1 MSNSLA
7 GVDSEWVGDGSN
19 GSLSVVSMAEI
30 WMTSEKLG
38 TPFNVMLDGAV
49 SLITGSIYFE
59 VGLTELSGSIAVG
72 VVQKGEFQPGWKTKG
87 MFYNGNVTN
96 GSAGLII
103 GFGDYLKEGD
113 KVGVLLQRLGSG
125 AVQTVF
131 YLNDTCLGTA
141 FRLGAGIIDP
151 DQTFY
156 PCLHVTGK
164 AKIAFQVPNDLPDE
178 SSTERKT
185 NHEPDSYV
193 GDWKLEKCFTGPELG
208 EFPLP
213 PDHDIIFHFKGEA
226 PKLEFSAKVGNNLGC
241 SIEIVG
247 KEEEFDKI
255 EVGHVMSTLMMP
267 PPELVGVEQLL
278 FQSLPTL
285 YKMILSSDTSLVMT
299 GATTELIASRY
310 SKAFEPL
317 TKYNN

>member
-7 GVDSEWVGDGSN
+7 GVDSEWEGDGSN

-30 WMTSEKLG
+30 WMTSETLG

-131 YLNDTCLGTA
+131 YLNDTCLGAA
-141 FRLGAGIIDP
+141 FRLGEGSIDP
-151 DQTFY
+151 DQAFY

-164 AKIAFQVPNDLPDE
+164 AKIAFQVPDDLPDD
-178 SSTERKT
+178 TDRKSK
-185 NHEPDSYV
+185 HEPGSYG
-193 GDWKLEKCFTGPELG
+193 GDWKLEKCLTGPELG
-208 EFPLP
+208 EFTLP
-213 PDHDIIFHFKGEA
+213 PDHDIILHFKGEL
-226 PKLEFSAKVGNNLGC
+226 PKLQFSAKVGNNLGC

-247 KEEEFDKI
+247 KGEGFDKI
-255 EVGHVMSTLMMP
+255 EVGPIMSTLMMP
-267 PPELVGVEQLL
+267 PPELVEVEQLL

-299 GATTELIASRY
+299 GTTTELIASRY
-310 SKAFEPL
+310 SQTFEPL
-317 TKYNN
+317 AKYNN